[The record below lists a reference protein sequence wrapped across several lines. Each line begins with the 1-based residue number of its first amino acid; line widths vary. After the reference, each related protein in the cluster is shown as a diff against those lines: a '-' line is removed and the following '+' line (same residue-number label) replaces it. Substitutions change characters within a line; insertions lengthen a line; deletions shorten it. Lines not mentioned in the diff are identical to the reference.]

1 MFSNSRLRGIFALV
15 LISGALALAPL
26 TPYAQENAQKFKDWS
41 ARCETP
47 KGGKH
52 ESCFIFQRL
61 VTKKDDG
68 FVPVLHVLVGYIT
81 PDGEPGLFATVPL
94 GVSLPPG
101 VQLSI
106 DGDAPVS
113 FGYSHCS
120 NQGCL
125 AALALTGALIAKLK
139 AGNSAVVTFYT
150 GSHKPVSITVSLQG
164 FTAGFNSLR
173 KSGS

>member
-1 MFSNSRLRGIFALV
+1 MFSHAALRKFSAWALV
-15 LISGALALAPL
+15 LGAFALAPA
-26 TPYAQENAQKFKDWS
+26 PSFAQENEQKFKDWS
-41 ARCETP
+41 ARCEKP
-47 KGGKH
+47 KGAEH

-81 PDGEPGLFATVPL
+81 RDGEPGLFATVPL

-101 VQLSI
+101 VQLSV

-125 AALALTGALIAKLK
+125 AALALSDALIAKMK
-139 AGNSAVVTFYT
+139 AGNQAVVTFHT
-150 GSHKPVSITVSLQG
+150 GSQKPVSITVSLRG

-173 KSGS
+173 R

>member
-1 MFSNSRLRGIFALV
+1 MFSHTRLRDVWALLLV
-15 LISGALALAPL
+15 SGALALAPL
-26 TPYAQENAQKFKDWS
+26 PAHAQETGQKFKDWS

-47 KGGKH
+47 TGAKQ
-52 ESCFIFQRL
+52 ERCFIFQRL

-81 PDGEPGLFATVPL
+81 PDGKPGLFATVPL

-101 VQLSI
+101 VQLSV
-106 DGDAPVS
+106 DGGAPVS
-113 FGYSHCS
+113 FGYSHCN

-125 AALALTGALIAKLK
+125 AALALTDALIAKLK
-139 AGNSAVVTFYT
+139 AGNNAVVTFYT
-150 GSHKPVSITVSLQG
+150 GSQKPVSITVSLQG

-173 KSGS
+173 